1 MAYKTILVHADETA
15 SSDTRVEF
23 AARLALTENAHLIGA
38 AMTGVS
44 RFLYDT
50 ISVDAGAPNIEPYL
64 DTLRQRA
71 DERLVRFETVV
82 QRVGVASYEK
92 RRSDDEAAGAI
103 SMQARYCD
111 LVVLGQFNS
120 QDNTPT
126 DAGLPQYVAMNS
138 ACPVLVHPYEKS
150 FPSVGNRVLV
160 AWNAST
166 ESARAV
172 RHALPLLKKAKIVE
186 LVIFNPDTV
195 SQGTQPGD
203 DIALFLARH
212 DVKVNVMQEKTN
224 TDVGSSILALAD
236 GLNSDL
242 LVMGCYGHS
251 RFREVLMGGATRSV
265 LRAMKIPVLMAH

>member
-1 MAYKTILVHADETA
+1 MAYRTILVHADDTA
-15 SSDTRVEF
+15 SSDARIEF
-23 AARLALTENAHLIGA
+23 AARLALAENAHLIGT

-50 ISVDAGAPNIEPYL
+50 ISVDAGAPNIQPYL
-64 DTLRQRA
+64 ETLRQRA
-71 DERLVRFETVV
+71 EERLVKFENIVK
-82 QRVGVASYEK
+82 RIGVASYEK

-111 LVVLGQFNS
+111 LVVLGQF
-120 QDNTPT
+120 DPEDKTPA
-126 DAGLPQYVAMNS
+126 DANLPQYVAMNS
-138 ACPVLVHPYEKS
+138 ACPVLIHPYRKS
-150 FPSVGNRVLV
+150 FPNAGQRVLV

-166 ESARAV
+166 EAARAV
-172 RHALPLLKKAKIVE
+172 RHALPILKKAKIVE
-186 LVIFNPDTV
+186 LVVFNPDTV
-195 SQGTQPGD
+195 SHGMQSGD

-212 DVKVNVMQEKTN
+212 DVKVNVMREKTN
-224 TDVGSSILALAD
+224 TDVGSSLLSLAD

-265 LRAMKIPVLMAH
+265 LRSMKIPVLMAH

>member
-1 MAYKTILVHADETA
+1 MAYKTILVHADDTK

-23 AARLALTENAHLIGA
+23 AAQLALAENAHLIGT

-44 RFLYDT
+44 RFLYET
-50 ISVDAGAPNIEPYL
+50 ISVEAGAPNIEPYL

-71 DERLVRFETVV
+71 DERLVRFEDIAR
-82 QRVGVASYEK
+82 RVGLTSYEK
-92 RRSDDEAAGAI
+92 RRSDEEAARSI

-111 LVVLGQFNS
+111 LVVLGQFDP

-126 DAGLPQYVAMNS
+126 DADLSPHVAMNG
-138 ACPVLVHPYEKS
+138 ACPVLVHPYGKS
-150 FPSVGNRVLV
+150 FTGVGKRVLV

-166 ESARAV
+166 ESSRAV
-172 RHALPLLKKAKIVE
+172 RHALPMLKQAKIVE
-186 LVIFNPDTV
+186 LVVFNPD
-195 SQGTQPGD
+195 SASHGTQPGD

-224 TDVGSSILALAD
+224 TDVGDSLLSLAD

-251 RFREVLMGGATRSV
+251 RFREVLTGGATRSV
-265 LRAMKIPVLMAH
+265 LRSMKIPVLMAH